1 MGLRAPTGT
10 FLRHAGTFYKISGLR
25 RDCRVPRISL
35 RQRPALQ
42 CERYKTPN
50 ARTRSKPRQQTQ
62 AVRQASK
69 RRQFSQLAEQRR
81 HLPAIVYVVQKGDI
95 HKVGISSTA
104 AKTDRVREHEINGWT
119 LRQQWTV
126 PTYDEARAIE
136 LKVLRYWRKQLQ
148 LRPVKIDMPQGGQTE
163 TADLHRTGYESTRVL
178 LARETSR
185 AQLRDHSTVSH
196 STKHIRG
203 PSRVRAFDQ
212 TRTQSTHSVLS
223 SGGHTIHGRFVKL
236 NHSHSAQIQVKGREL
251 TLESQRPIRIAG
263 PGIKVTAVG
272 AQISPSVFFAS
283 EVTFKLERNADQ
295 KAETNRAPSF

>member
-1 MGLRAPTGT
+1 MGELQNRNIHDGAMAPEHANRSRTQCKRSVDGPQSPHDHKT
-10 FLRHAGTFYKISGLR
+10 CRNFLQFLVFAGIAGYLVFLYVSDQLSSAK
-25 RDCRVPRISL
+25 
-35 RQRPALQ
+35 
-42 CERYKTPN
+42 RYKTRN

-148 LRPVKIDMPQGGQTE
+148 LRPVKVDMPQGGQTKPRPVSGRIRKH
-163 TADLHRTGYESTRVL
+163 TSAPCTKV
-178 LARETSR
+178 SR
-185 AQLRDHSTVSH
+185 ARLSH
-196 STKHIRG
+196 QSATSSSMKHTPG
-203 PSRVRAFDQ
+203 SSRVRASDQ
-212 TRTQSTHSVLS
+212 TSAQNADS
-223 SGGHTIHGRFVKL
+223 
-236 NHSHSAQIQVKGREL
+236 HSHRATKRFLG
-251 TLESQRPIRIAG
+251 
-263 PGIKVTAVG
+263 
-272 AQISPSVFFAS
+272 VF
-283 EVTFKLERNADQ
+283 
-295 KAETNRAPSF
+295 

>member
-1 MGLRAPTGT
+1 MPELSTK
-10 FLRHAGTFYKISGLR
+10 FLVFAGIAGYLVFLYVSDQLSSAK
-25 RDCRVPRISL
+25 
-35 RQRPALQ
+35 
-42 CERYKTPN
+42 RYKTRN
-50 ARTRSKPRQQTQ
+50 ARTRSKPRLHSQ
-62 AVRQASK
+62 AVRQDSK
-69 RRQFSQLAEQRR
+69 RLQFSHLAEQRR

-163 TADLHRTGYESTRVL
+163 TADLYRAGYESTRVL

-185 AQLRDHSTVSH
+185 AQLRHQSTTS
-196 STKHIRG
+196 SSMKHTPG
-203 PSRVRAFDQ
+203 SSRVRASDQ
-212 TRTQSTHSVLS
+212 TSAQNADSALS
-223 SGGHTIHGRFVKL
+223 SGNKTIFGRFLRL
-236 NHSHSAQIQVKGREL
+236 NNSHSAQIQVEGKEL
-251 TLESQRPIRIAG
+251 TLESRKPIRVAG

-272 AQISPSVFFAS
+272 AQISPSVFFAR
-283 EVTFKLERNADQ
+283 EVTFNLERNTDQ
-295 KAETNRAPSF
+295 KAETSWGANR